1 MSRGCGAG
9 AAGDSTIVLSLWR
22 LFAPKK
28 WSLLHCSRFTTFFL
42 AVFFQKFLSFW
53 GGLLHKSGVNEQ
65 NEKWKTTKGGFTVQ
79 EMICKCWVLH
89 IGVYS

>member
-9 AAGDSTIVLSLWR
+9 AVIVAIVCSQKMEFVT
-22 LFAPKK
+22 LFAI
-28 WSLLHCSRFTTFFL
+28 HHFFFGS
-42 AVFFQKFLSFW
+42 FFQKILSFW